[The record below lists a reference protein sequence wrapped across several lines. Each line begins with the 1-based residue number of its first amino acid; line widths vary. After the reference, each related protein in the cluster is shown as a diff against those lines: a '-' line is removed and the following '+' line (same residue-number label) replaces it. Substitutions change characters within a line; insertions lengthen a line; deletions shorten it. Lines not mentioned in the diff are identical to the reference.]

1 MHCPLTGKPCIMPK
15 EIFVTEI
22 KEDAVRHLYMCRM
35 CGDEY
40 IKNLADADVV
50 TKSLEVV
57 SSDGNVSHNERV
69 IQGDQDDELLN
80 QTIEGQFL
88 DDDITGITMP
98 IPLTEPQRINKIK
111 AIEAKMQAAIDKED
125 YESAAKLRDILK
137 HIQDEKD

>member
-1 MHCPLTGKPCIMPK
+1 MPK

>member
-1 MHCPLTGKPCIMPK
+1 MPK
-15 EIFVTEI
+15 EIFVTEV

-69 IQGDQDDELLN
+69 IQEGKDEEELRRVF
-80 QTIEGQFL
+80 EEH
-88 DDDITGITMP
+88 
-98 IPLTEPQRINKIK
+98 LTEDEASETETPATPPSQRFNKIK
-111 AIEAKMQAAIDKED
+111 AVEAKMQDAIDRED

-137 HIQDEKD
+137 LMLDESEDQTDA